1 MEKRKLTIE
10 EIEDIVS
17 VIKLNEFNCQNIE
30 SSDIE
35 ICLNDNIKN
44 NLRKQLNNVSVYPNI
59 IPQLKEIIVK
69 NYYKSL
75 IHPGEMVGTIA
86 ASSIGANTTQESLN
100 SFHSISGDMN
110 IIFYDNNKNICI
122 SDNIKNI
129 FDSVEKKY
137 NFTKVNYLGTDIDE
151 GIFDFFSKKE
161 KGPNRKPYTAEA
173 VEKIIK
179 MMNNAK
185 NEDHLKSLKQM
196 VDNLLLTNDDVNDAY
211 KERIHKAYYRKADEL
226 GNYLSKNSI
235 KNILNGVENDVE
247 FKEDAD
253 KIKESVIDSLSWFKK
268 LIK

>member
-1 MEKRKLTIE
+1 MAQYFFKVTKEERENILDKHKSQYDGYVTKSNISNEQPLYVQDFANDKGGITINNKG
-10 EIEDIVS
+10 EISEY
-17 VIKLNEFNCQNIE
+17 
-30 SSDIE
+30 
-35 ICLNDNIKN
+35 KN
-44 NLRKQLNNVSVYPNI
+44 
-59 IPQLKEIIVK
+59 
-69 NYYKSL
+69 
-75 IHPGEMVGTIA
+75 
-86 ASSIGANTTQESLN
+86 
-100 SFHSISGDMN
+100 MN
-110 IIFYDNNKNICI
+110 INEENISLGKYSDEEDDRKKAFERLPNLGSVKGDHNVIPKSWWKDDEEDFDDDSESENK
-122 SDNIKNI
+122 
-129 FDSVEKKY
+129 EQY
-137 NFTKVNYLGTDIDE
+137 EKVNYLGTDIDE